1 MSNFWYTKKSKFD
14 FISTVESVTNELKKE
29 WFWVLTEIDMKKKF
43 SQKLWIS
50 IWEYLILW
58 ACNPSLAYEALWF
71 EYEIW
76 LMLPCNIIVY
86 EKDSEIY
93 VSTILPTVAISVAN
107 NKDLSDLSLVVEE
120 KLKRVIDGV

>member
-1 MSNFWYTKKSKFD
+1 
-14 FISTVESVTNELKKE
+14 
-29 WFWVLTEIDMKKKF
+29 
-43 SQKLWIS
+43 
-50 IWEYLILW
+50 
-58 ACNPSLAYEALWF
+58 
-71 EYEIW
+71 
-76 LMLPCNIIVY
+76 MLPCNIIVY